1 LIHFTFKGFRRE
13 LDWRRR
19 WTTQKTMNNHNTKYT
34 PTVIILGV
42 GIWGANLAAQDSPY
56 PRLFD
61 EVCEKVESAFYD
73 AKFVE
78 EKFSEI
84 KQAHK
89 RRIAGAASE
98 AEFSKL
104 INAMLENLQAS
115 HTNYYTPH
123 DYAYYH
129 LAAIFSFLPEIKNLF
144 GQQEIK
150 YPSIGIITQEIGKQI
165 FIASILSGS
174 AAEKAGLQNGDEIL
188 SVDGEPYSPI
198 QSLQDKIG
206 GEAIFKIRRTPSGS
220 PLEVKAQPV
229 MIDPKQEFLEAQR
242 NSIRIYEQN
251 GRRIGYV
258 HLWSYAGEDYHN
270 EFLRAISS
278 GELKSAEALIFDLR
292 YGWGGASP
300 EHLKVFTANIP
311 VLKMIDREGKERIF
325 NPRWDKP
332 VAMLV
337 NGSVRSGKE
346 LLAFGFKKYKLG
358 TVIGERTAGATLGGR
373 VFVLSNKAMLFLA
386 VQDSQIDNVRLEGI
400 GVEPDITV
408 RMDIR
413 YCQGRDGQ
421 IEAALAHLL
430 SKLH

>member
-1 LIHFTFKGFRRE
+1 MHNQHAKYAVAAILLSLCTLGAGFA
-13 LDWRRR
+13 
-19 WTTQKTMNNHNTKYT
+19 
-34 PTVIILGV
+34 V
-42 GIWGANLAAQDSPY
+42 QDSPY
-56 PRLFD
+56 LRLFD
-61 EVCEKVESAFYD
+61 EICEKIETAFYD
-73 AKFVE
+73 ARFVE
-78 EKFSEI
+78 KKFPEI
-84 KQAHK
+84 KQVYK
-89 RRIAGAASE
+89 NRITGVASE

-104 INAMLENLQAS
+104 LNEMLEKLNAS

-150 YPSIGIITQEIGKQI
+150 YPSIGIIAQEIGKQI
-165 FIASILSGS
+165 FIASVLSGS
-174 AAEKAGLQNGDEIL
+174 AAEKAGLQSGDEIL
-188 SVDGEPYSPI
+188 SVDGEPYSSI
-198 QSLQDKIG
+198 RALQAKIG
-206 GEAIFKIRRTPSGS
+206 GEAIFKIRRTESGS
-220 PLEVKAQPV
+220 AIEVKTKPV
-229 MIDPKQEFLEAQR
+229 MCDPKQEFLEAQR
-242 NSIRIYEQN
+242 NSIRIYEQH
-251 GRRIGYV
+251 GKRIGYV
-258 HLWSYAGEDYHN
+258 HLWSYAGEEYHD
-270 EFLRAISS
+270 EFLRAISV

-300 EHLKVFTANIP
+300 EYLHAFAAQTP

-386 VQDSQIDNVRLEGI
+386 VQDTRIDEVRLEGA

-408 RMDIR
+408 LMDIR
-413 YCQGRDGQ
+413 YCQGKDVQ
-421 IEAALAHLL
+421 LDAALTHL
-430 SKLH
+430 SR

>member
-1 LIHFTFKGFRRE
+1 
-13 LDWRRR
+13 
-19 WTTQKTMNNHNTKYT
+19 MNNHHAKYT
-34 PTVIILGV
+34 LAAIIFGICILGSSFAV
-42 GIWGANLAAQDSPY
+42 QDSPY

-61 EVCEKVESAFYD
+61 EVCEKIETAFYD
-73 AKFVE
+73 VKFVE
-78 EKFSEI
+78 EKFPEI
-84 KQAHK
+84 KQAYK
-89 RRIAGAASE
+89 NRIAGVASE

-104 INAMLENLQAS
+104 INEMLEKFNAS
-115 HTNYYTPH
+115 HTNYYTPN

-165 FIASILSGS
+165 FIASVLSGS
-174 AAEKAGLQNGDEIL
+174 VAEKAGLQIGDEIL

-198 QSLQDKIG
+198 QSLQDKID
-206 GEAIFKIRRTPSGS
+206 GETIFKIRKVPSGS
-220 PLEVKAQPV
+220 PREVKAKPA
-229 MIDPKQEFLEAQR
+229 MCDPKQEFLEAQR
-242 NSIRIYEQN
+242 NSIRIYERS
-251 GRRIGYV
+251 GKRIGYI
-258 HLWSYAGEDYHN
+258 HLWSYAGEEYHD

-278 GELKSAEALIFDLR
+278 GALKSAEALIFDLR

-300 EHLKVFTANIP
+300 EYLKVFTANIP

-325 NPRWDKP
+325 NPHWDKP

-358 TVIGERTAGATLGGR
+358 TVIGEKTAGATLGGR
-373 VFVLSNKAMLFLA
+373 VFVLSNKAILFLA
-386 VQDSQIDNVRLEGI
+386 VQDTRIDEVRLEGV

-408 RMDIR
+408 PMDIR
-413 YCQGRDGQ
+413 YCQGR
-421 IEAALAHLL
+421 
-430 SKLH
+430 

>member
-1 LIHFTFKGFRRE
+1 
-13 LDWRRR
+13 
-19 WTTQKTMNNHNTKYT
+19 MNNHHAKYT
-34 PTVIILGV
+34 LSAIIFGLCILGSIFV
-42 GIWGANLAAQDSPY
+42 IQDSPY
-56 PRLFD
+56 LRLFN
-61 EVCEKVESAFYD
+61 EVCEKIETAFYD

-78 EKFSEI
+78 AKFPAI
-84 KQAHK
+84 KQAYK
-89 RRIAGAASE
+89 NRIAGVASE

-104 INAMLENLQAS
+104 INEMLEELKAS
-115 HTNYYTPH
+115 HTNYYTPN

-129 LAAIFSFLPEIKNLF
+129 LAAIFSFLPEIKNFF

-150 YPSIGIITQEIGKQI
+150 YPSIGIITQEISKQI
-165 FIASILSGS
+165 FIASVLSGGV
-174 AAEKAGLQNGDEIL
+174 AEKAGLQIGDEIL
-188 SVDGEPYSPI
+188 SVDGEPYSLI

-220 PLEVKAQPV
+220 PLEIKAKPA
-229 MIDPKQEFLEAQR
+229 MCDPKQEFLEAQR
-242 NSIRIYEQN
+242 NSIRTYERN
-251 GRRIGYV
+251 GKRIGYV
-258 HLWSYAGEDYHN
+258 HLWSYAGEEYHD

-300 EHLKVFTANIP
+300 EYLKVFTANIP
-311 VLKMIDREGKERIF
+311 ILKMIDREGKERIF

-373 VFVLSNKAMLFLA
+373 VFVLSNKAILFLA
-386 VQDSQIDNVRLEGI
+386 VQDTKIDEVRLEGV

-408 RMDIR
+408 PMDIR
-413 YCQGRDGQ
+413 YCQGKDVQ
-421 IEAALAHLL
+421 IEAALAQLL
-430 SKLH
+430 NELR